1 MHGHIQAVSNQPSGL
16 DQSAALAKA
25 SAAQQAAA
33 TRRKLARLAAELEGA
48 DSADSVEL
56 LSQWQGS
63 GSRQSPHRGPSTP
76 PVVPSAD
83 QPRSLFSSAPAA
95 PSASLFSVRV

>member
-16 DQSAALAKA
+16 DQTALART

-33 TRRKLARLAAELEGA
+33 TRRKLARLAAELQGA
-48 DSADSVEL
+48 DSADSIEL

-63 GSRQSPHRGPSTP
+63 GRRQSPHREPSTP

>member
-25 SAAQQAAA
+25 SAAQQAA
-33 TRRKLARLAAELEGA
+33 TRRKLARLAAELQGA

-56 LSQWQGS
+56 LSRWQGS
-63 GSRQSPHRGPSTP
+63 GSRQSPHREPSTP
-76 PVVPSAD
+76 PVLPSAD
-83 QPRSLFSSAPAA
+83 QRRSLPSLAPAA